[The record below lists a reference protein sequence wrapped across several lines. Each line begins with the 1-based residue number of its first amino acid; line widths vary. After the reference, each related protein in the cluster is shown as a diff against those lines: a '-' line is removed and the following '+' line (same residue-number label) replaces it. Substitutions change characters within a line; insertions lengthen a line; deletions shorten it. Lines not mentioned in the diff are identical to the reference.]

1 MHPDY
6 LHPDSPKWYR
16 TNLKIPRKLKKR
28 LKATEGWKAWRK
40 KDYYVYG
47 YGWDVDYDEF
57 SSFMYRRV
65 EFDFTKK
72 ATTRMHKRELQRI
85 KRLKLALDNDYP
97 F

>member
-16 TNLKIPRKLKKR
+16 TNVKIPRKLKKR

-47 YGWDVDYDEF
+47 YGWDVDFDEF
-57 SSFMYRRV
+57 SSSVYRRV
-65 EFDFTKK
+65 EFQFTKK
-72 ATTRMHKRELQRI
+72 AEWRFQRWENRRRQ
-85 KRLKLALDNDYP
+85 RLRLERDLP

>member
-16 TNLKIPRKLKKR
+16 PHVKIPRKLKKR

-47 YGWDVDYDEF
+47 YGWDVEYDEF
-57 SSFMYRRV
+57 SSTVYRRV
-65 EFDFTKK
+65 EFQFTRK
-72 ATTRMHKRELQRI
+72 AEYLFLRRENRRR
-85 KRLKLALDNDYP
+85 KRLQQDPYYP